1 MSRPLIIGITGGIG
15 SGKSTLA
22 ENLRR
27 EGYEVYDSDQEAR
40 RLQNEHPVI
49 KEQLIQLFGE
59 EIYSSQGLNR
69 LALAKVV
76 FAKHELLLKLNE
88 IVHPI
93 VKEDFNRWIVLRS
106 SQSVLFMESAI
117 LFESGFNILV
127 DKVILMVA
135 SESVRINRVM
145 KRDGINKEQVAARMS
160 NQFSDETKIPL
171 ADFVIHTDDN
181 LPIIDK
187 MRKILAQLHGN
198 L

>member
-49 KEQLIQLFGE
+49 KEQLIQLFGD

-76 FAKHELLLKLNE
+76 FVKHELLLKLNE

-93 VKEDFNRWIVLRS
+93 VKEDFNRWIILHS

-160 NQFSDETKIPL
+160 NQFPDETKIPL